1 MRRLLGLLAIVLTV
15 AACAPAPGGGGT
27 APNAQ
32 DGQRP
37 AAVKRI
43 TAAIRGGPAS
53 MVQQKIQRGSSV
65 RGLDGI
71 EELVHAGLTYIK
83 GDGTRAAQLAEAVPT
98 VENGLW
104 KIFPDGR
111 METTW
116 KIKSGARWHDGAPI
130 TADDFVFTAIIEQDK
145 ETEIPAY
152 PEYEMIEA
160 ITAVDPSTLV
170 VTWKRTYIEADGIF
184 SYRAAGLPV
193 PKHLMERVYLEDK
206 SSFSG
211 HPYWTDDW
219 VGAGAF
225 RIREWVRDSH
235 TVLRASDSYIFGRP
249 KIDEIEVRFIPDN
262 NALTANIL
270 AGGDLTLGK
279 TISLDIALQV
289 RDGWRD
295 GRMLILPQNWTPINP
310 QFTNP
315 TPAIVA
321 DLRFRRALLHALD
334 RQQLADFVFSGHG
347 SVAHSYVDPSMP
359 HYNVVDPL
367 VVKYDYDLRRTAQ
380 IMEEIGYGKRGDG
393 FYYDAAG
400 QRLQFLLQAP
410 IQNDIHPKTVPAV
423 ADMWQRAGF
432 TVDQTL
438 TPIQM
443 TQDRE
448 ARAQYPAFEIIERRN
463 SLAVS
468 EVYRFHSSMTPM
480 PENRYTAG
488 GVSRYRSAELDAWI
502 ERYLTTIPMVER
514 MQAMGGMVQ
523 HQTENLSQ
531 LPLFHGADPTLV
543 SNRLQNVTARG
554 DNFTQAWNVQDWEL
568 R

>member
-1 MRRLLGLLAIVLTV
+1 MRPLLGLLTITLIV
-15 AACAPAPGGGGT
+15 AACAPSQAGDAST
-27 APNAQ
+27 SAQ

-43 TAAIRGGPAS
+43 TAAIRGGPTS
-53 MVQQKIQRGSSV
+53 MVQQKTQRGSSV
-65 RGLDGI
+65 RGLDGV

-83 GDGTRAAQLAEAVPT
+83 ADGTRAAQLAEAVPT
-98 VENGLW
+98 IENGLW
-104 KIFPDGR
+104 KIMPDGR

-116 KIKSGARWHDGAPI
+116 KIKPGARWHDGTPI
-130 TADDFVFTAIIEQDK
+130 SADDFVFTATVEQDK

-152 PEYEMIEA
+152 PEYEMIDA
-160 ITAVDPSTLV
+160 ITTLDPTTLV
-170 VTWKRTYIEADGIF
+170 VTWKRTYIEADGLF

-193 PKHLMERVYLEDK
+193 PKHLMERVYTEDK
-206 SSFSG
+206 GNFTG
-211 HPYWTDDW
+211 HPYWTEEW

-225 RIREWVRDSH
+225 RIRDWVRDSH
-235 TVLRASDSYIFGRP
+235 TVLRASETYIFGRP
-249 KIDEIEVRFIPDN
+249 RIDEIEVRFIPDN

-347 SVAHSYVDPSMP
+347 SIAHSYVDPSMP
-359 HYNVVDPL
+359 HYNVVEPL
-367 VVKYDYDLRRTAQ
+367 IVKYEYDLRRTAQ
-380 IMEEIGYGKRGDG
+380 IIEEIGYSKRGDG
-393 FYYDAAG
+393 FYYDSAG
-400 QRLQFLLQAP
+400 QKLQFLLQAP

-448 ARAQYPAFEIIERRN
+448 LRAQYPAFEIIERRN

-468 EVYRFHSSMTPM
+468 EVYRYHSSQTPM
-480 PENRYTAG
+480 PENRYAAG
-488 GVSRYRSAELDAWI
+488 GVSRYRSAELDGWI
-502 ERYLTTIPMVER
+502 ERYLTTIPLVER
-514 MQAMGGMVQ
+514 MQVMGGMVQ

-531 LPLFHGADPTLV
+531 LPIFHGADPTLV

-554 DNFTQAWNVQDWEL
+554 DNFTQAWNVQEWEL